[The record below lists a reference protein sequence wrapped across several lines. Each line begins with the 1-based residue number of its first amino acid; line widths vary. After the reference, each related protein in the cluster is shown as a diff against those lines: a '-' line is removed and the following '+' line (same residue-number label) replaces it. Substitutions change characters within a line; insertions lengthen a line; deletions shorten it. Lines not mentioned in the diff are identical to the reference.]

1 MPFFSILLSENF
13 CTVSRLTEKGLRV
26 HRLEDY
32 VIKRDPQG
40 SILKI
45 IIKES
50 INANAL
56 PAKIRSAILE
66 GKDAEEYKDKDL
78 EFVSPI
84 LNDLIQYPER
94 RITKLEIQECNKLY
108 RKYRS

>member
-1 MPFFSILLSENF
+1 MSK
-13 CTVSRLTEKGLRV
+13 RLIDVLDDFNNKDEIQ
-26 HRLEDY
+26 DM
-32 VIKRDPQG
+32 VIGK
-40 SILKI
+40 LKKLYNLI
-45 IIKES
+45 ITS
-50 INANAL
+50 
-56 PAKIRSAILE
+56 AK
-66 GKDAEEYKDKDL
+66 YKDKDL